1 MEHQVNDDKEHHDSD
16 DVSGIQGFASWTSV
30 LGKPYM
36 DVSAAEY
43 VISPSIIDASLTSE
57 SLPARDGFGRSS
69 RGADALQ
76 SPDHD
81 QVAVRVANGHRWWV
95 QGPTDSTANDPRRL
109 MASRRSDRLGRTY
122 PNMPR

>member
-30 LGKPYM
+30 LGKRFM

-43 VISPSIIDASLTSE
+43 VISRSIIDAYLTSE
-57 SLPARDGFGRSS
+57 SLPARDGFGCSS

-81 QVAVRVANGHRWWV
+81 QVAVRVANGSAAVAFAVAIRATAV
-95 QGPTDSTANDPRRL
+95 QYAGQAPLPTQRP
-109 MASRRSDRLGRTY
+109 
-122 PNMPR
+122 PEWCVP